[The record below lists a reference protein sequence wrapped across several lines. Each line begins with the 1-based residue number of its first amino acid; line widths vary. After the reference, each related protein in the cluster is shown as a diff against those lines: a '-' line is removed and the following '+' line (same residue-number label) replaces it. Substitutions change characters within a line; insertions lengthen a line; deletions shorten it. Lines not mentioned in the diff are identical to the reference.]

1 MRGFSMWAKA
11 LGVCAVLS
19 LYPGAASAADPNMQT
34 AMDAVFGKT
43 GEKKKLKI
51 GGHEFNV
58 KPAKITR
65 EPDGTVVITGQISH
79 HLTLRD
85 DDQVYYTIKK
95 KNGQVTKLD
104 VRVSESKMQKV
115 LSALKKEVIDAL
127 IRKISEELG
136 GGTTGGV
143 DPNKPTP
150 KTPAAQLTA
159 MTKALEQVDQLAGKG
174 WGDAVKTI
182 LGNIAIRADAQG
194 RDALPL
200 LRAQVKPGVKPV
212 KK

>member
-1 MRGFSMWAKA
+1 MRSFSMWARA

-58 KPAKITR
+58 KPAKITT

-104 VRVSESKMQKV
+104 IRVSESKMQKV
-115 LSALKKEVIDAL
+115 LAALTKEAIDAL
-127 IRKISEELG
+127 IRKITG
-136 GGTTGGV
+136 GGVTGGI
-143 DPNKPTP
+143 DPNQPTP

-159 MTKALEQVDQLAGKG
+159 MTKALEEVDQLAGKS

-182 LGNIAIRADAQG
+182 IANVAIRADAQG
-194 RDALPL
+194 RDAVPI
-200 LRAQVKPGVKPV
+200 LRQMVKPGVKPV